1 MVGTKTGGE
10 KNVDEGDTG
19 WRGGD
24 QQEQTRGLA
33 RADDAARTARELR
46 CFDTLGFAGGGKRPW
61 LGRKAPFRMH
71 VQADLCVQDLTHL
84 AVIKL
89 RSGHQI
95 HRIRLTRVRS
105 ALFPPLWESLW
116 H

>member
-71 VQADLCVQDLTHL
+71 VQADL
-84 AVIKL
+84 
-89 RSGHQI
+89 
-95 HRIRLTRVRS
+95 
-105 ALFPPLWESLW
+105 
-116 H
+116 